1 MINGIGYQSMQ
12 TNYSNL
18 KTQEKYKKASNNVSA
33 NQTISN
39 KATSA
44 EDKLSSKAKAYL
56 EKLRKQFSD
65 KDFFVLDDIN
75 SDSATDAMNKSTK
88 EYSVLFSPDEIEKM
102 AVDEKYAE
110 EKLSQIDTAV
120 NMAEKIKQ
128 QFDAQSNLGKDGTY
142 ISKIAFS
149 FNNDGTTTLFASLE
163 QLSKS
168 QIERIEAAKEKAAN
182 SEAETDD
189 VAAEIKDALN
199 EKYALK
205 RTVISASSV
214 EELLKLIKELDWNK
228 ILNSPDVGTN
238 IDYTV

>member
-56 EKLRKQFSD
+56 EKLRKQFND

-75 SDSATDAMNKSTK
+75 SDSATDALNKSTK

-102 AVDEKYAE
+102 AADEKYAE

-128 QFDAQSNLGKDGTY
+128 EFDAQSNPEKTGTY
-142 ISKIAFS
+142 MSKIAFS
-149 FNNDGTTTLFASLE
+149 FNDDGTTTLFASLE

-182 SEAETDD
+182 SETDD

>member
-182 SEAETDD
+182 SETETDD
-189 VAAEIKDALN
+189 DAAEIKDALN